1 MGAESPLATVE
12 DLAAV
17 WPGYSVSD
25 EKRAESLLEM
35 ASAAIR
41 SLCDVSAVDGDVLR
55 LVACKA
61 VARMM
66 SQEVGEPGAKQQSWS
81 AGSYSGSVTYSN
93 PSADFYLTQQER
105 QLLGVGEM
113 SAAYVGPSV
122 PE

>member
-1 MGAESPLATVE
+1 MGTEIPLATVD

-17 WPGYSVSD
+17 WPDYSESD
-25 EKRAESLLEM
+25 QKRAESLLAM

-41 SLCDVSAVDGDVLR
+41 SLCDASAVDADVLR
-55 LVACKA
+55 LVTCKS

-66 SQEVGEPGAKQQSWS
+66 SQDGGEPGAKQQSWS
-81 AGSYSGSVTYSN
+81 AGSYSGSVTFDN
-93 PSADFYLTQQER
+93 PSSDFYLTQQER

-113 SAAYVGPSV
+113 SAEYVGPCV